1 MIDVIFV
8 KRVVLI
14 FSLITYWLSMYSNN
28 DLGAFF
34 STTFIYMVNSI
45 LPLHEK
51 YFYMDQN
58 IKKISKAII
67 YMESLLLILLL
78 VYISFVSKVSFL
90 FNYETIIVSGF
101 KWICVIISAISF
113 VLVFIV
119 FGYSKEK
126 NDDLIAEIA
135 KRKVRENNQ
144 AYIQEYQQRKDY
156 YKQKQIDFIVKKSR
170 KRGDKR

>member
-1 MIDVIFV
+1 MTSLEGIFCTYNCPYKILV
-8 KRVVLI
+8 TQWFFYDEII
-14 FSLITYWLSMYSNN
+14 F
-28 DLGAFF
+28 
-34 STTFIYMVNSI
+34 
-45 LPLHEK
+45 
-51 YFYMDQN
+51 
-58 IKKISKAII
+58 
-67 YMESLLLILLL
+67 
-78 VYISFVSKVSFL
+78 KVSHIISIYFFYFESKFL

-170 KRGDKR
+170 KRGDKRR